1 MMKADLRE
9 LKDDVAHILRQ
20 HDVRRAA
27 FFGSV
32 ATGEAGQDSDVDILV
47 QFNGEKSLL
56 DLVELKTELEASLQ
70 RKVDVITY
78 DSLAPLIR
86 ERVLQQQVAI
96 I

>member
-1 MMKADLRE
+1 MKADLRE

-20 HDVRRAA
+20 HDVGRAA

-56 DLVELKTELEASLQ
+56 DLVELKTELEAALQ
-70 RKVDVITY
+70 RKVDVLTY